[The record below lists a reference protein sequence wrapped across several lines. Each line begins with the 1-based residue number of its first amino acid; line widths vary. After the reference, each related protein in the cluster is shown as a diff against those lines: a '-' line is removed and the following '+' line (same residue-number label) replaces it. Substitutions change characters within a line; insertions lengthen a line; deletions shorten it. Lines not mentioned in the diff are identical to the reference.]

1 MFYNNSMS
9 NLQASKED
17 NIVKIVSIVFW
28 KQLVIGI
35 FFGLLNFGLEIL
47 SNPVKNITSLFF
59 DTIGIVAASFFGW
72 VSGIVSVIVEHAC
85 VMICWNGDWIGRL
98 FALCSFTVVVV
109 IQLFYRKREK
119 ITFISVVIV
128 YLILML
134 LISLEGAI
142 LSTFIYN
149 KFNLPD
155 NANLRYLT
163 SFFMKQQ
170 LPMIFSAFL
179 ARIPT
184 NLADKAICTFAGWGL
199 FELAKKLHPAMRD

>member
-1 MFYNNSMS
+1 M
-9 NLQASKED
+9 
-17 NIVKIVSIVFW
+17 
-28 KQLVIGI
+28 
-35 FFGLLNFGLEIL
+35 
-47 SNPVKNITSLFF
+47 
-59 DTIGIVAASFFGW
+59 AASFFGW
-72 VSGIVSVIVEHAC
+72 ISGIVSVIVEHAC
-85 VMICWNGDWIGRL
+85 VMIFWNGDWIGRL

-119 ITFISVVIV
+119 VTFISVVIV

-134 LISLEGAI
+134 VISLEGAI

-199 FELAKKLHPAMRD
+199 FELAKKQ